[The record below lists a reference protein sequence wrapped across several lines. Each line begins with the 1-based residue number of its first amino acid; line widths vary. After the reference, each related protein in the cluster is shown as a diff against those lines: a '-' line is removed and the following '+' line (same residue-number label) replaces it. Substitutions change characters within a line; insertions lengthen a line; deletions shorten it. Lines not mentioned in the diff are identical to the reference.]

1 MRQCFFIVKAGSYPL
16 GVWVNDWAAG
26 HLVAEMMTI
35 LMEEMG
41 PKGMGEVEFFASLH
55 KGLL

>member
-1 MRQCFFIVKAGSYPL
+1 M
-16 GVWVNDWAAG
+16 WVNDWAAG